1 MTSNP
6 LNPACEDHVGLI
18 SAGSIIKLNI
28 SALSNLNSLYIDVT
42 ISNCSNVL
50 RNLVDS
56 GSSHGF
62 IDPSAVKSFS
72 LHTSSIPPTP
82 PALFDGTVNLYVT
95 ETVELDI

>member
-1 MTSNP
+1 M
-6 LNPACEDHVGLI
+6 
-18 SAGSIIKLNI
+18 
-28 SALSNLNSLYIDVT
+28 
-42 ISNCSNVL
+42 L